1 MCPGRYIKM
10 FTEVLLVTEKSKTA
24 KKPFVKS
31 WLKKKEKTHKPF
43 LQQAAVKMALLQ
55 LTNTDALVC

>member
-31 WLKKKEKTHKPF
+31 
-43 LQQAAVKMALLQ
+43 
-55 LTNTDALVC
+55 